1 MLIDE
6 NDEPRVAD
14 FGLAKLMAG
23 DSEMTMSG
31 MVMGSPS
38 YMPPE
43 QASGRSREVTVRSD
57 VYSLGAILYDV
68 LCGRP
73 PFRAETTM
81 ETLRQ
86 VLEREPVLP
95 QRILSLL

>member
-1 MLIDE
+1 
-6 NDEPRVAD
+6 
-14 FGLAKLMAG
+14 
-23 DSEMTMSG
+23 
-31 MVMGSPS
+31 
-38 YMPPE
+38 MPPE

-73 PFRAETTM
+73 PFRAETTL

-86 VLEREPVLP
+86 VLEMEPVLP
-95 QRILSLL
+95 RVLNPRAPRDLETIVLNVCRKSR